1 MRGLPYV
8 RQRTGEFAGPGARMS
23 SSAQNS
29 AGARGIIAASRQ
41 RNAGM
46 LFTIAVVLVVLWFL
60 GLVTAN
66 TLGGLIHAL
75 LLIAVIILLV
85 RVISGRNAL

>member
-1 MRGLPYV
+1 
-8 RQRTGEFAGPGARMS
+8 
-23 SSAQNS
+23 
-29 AGARGIIAASRQ
+29 
-41 RNAGM
+41 M

-75 LLIAVIILLV
+75 LLIAVILLLV

>member
-1 MRGLPYV
+1 
-8 RQRTGEFAGPGARMS
+8 MS

-29 AGARGIIAASRQ
+29 ARGEGIIATSRQ
-41 RNAGM
+41 RDAGM

-60 GLVTAN
+60 GLVTAT

-85 RVISGRNAL
+85 RVISGRKAL

>member
-1 MRGLPYV
+1 
-8 RQRTGEFAGPGARMS
+8 
-23 SSAQNS
+23 
-29 AGARGIIAASRQ
+29 
-41 RNAGM
+41 M

-85 RVISGRNAL
+85 QFISGRKVL

>member
-1 MRGLPYV
+1 
-8 RQRTGEFAGPGARMS
+8 MS
-23 SSAQNS
+23 ASAQNS
-29 AGARGIIAASRQ
+29 AGASAIINISRQ
-41 RNAGM
+41 WNAAM

-66 TLGGLIHAL
+66 TLGGLIHVL

-85 RVISGRNAL
+85 RVISGRKAL

>member
-1 MRGLPYV
+1 VFFSPAQALY
-8 RQRTGEFAGPGARMS
+8 AC
-23 SSAQNS
+23 AQNN
-29 AGARGIIAASRQ
+29 AGARRTIAASVHW
-41 RNAGM
+41 NADM
-46 LFTIAVVLVVLWFL
+46 LVTIAVVLVVLWFL

-85 RVISGRNAL
+85 QVFSGRKAL

>member
-1 MRGLPYV
+1 MS
-8 RQRTGEFAGPGARMS
+8 ASAR
-23 SSAQNS
+23 NS
-29 AGARGIIAASRQ
+29 AGARGTIDASRQ
-41 RNAGM
+41 WNAGM

-85 RVISGRNAL
+85 QVISGRKVL

>member
-1 MRGLPYV
+1 
-8 RQRTGEFAGPGARMS
+8 
-23 SSAQNS
+23 
-29 AGARGIIAASRQ
+29 
-41 RNAGM
+41 M
-46 LFTIAVVLVVLWFL
+46 LFTIAVVLVVLWLL

-66 TLGGLIHAL
+66 TLGGLIHVL